1 MQTGA
6 SRDGSGE
13 RVLSMATTTRF
24 VAGLGELA
32 ERYDVIF
39 SDVWGVIH
47 NGRVHFPQA
56 AAALQRFRQRGGVVV
71 LITNA
76 PRPRRFIEEQ
86 LARLAVPRAS
96 YDGLVSSGDVTLSLM
111 ADYKATPVHH
121 IGPPRDRAL
130 FDVLANEF
138 GLAPPRVALA
148 EAGYVVVTGLNDDGH
163 EAPAD
168 YDAAFAAMRRRHLV
182 MICANPDI
190 VVHSGD
196 TLLYCAGAL
205 ARRFEQQG
213 GSVAYAGK
221 PHSAIYDRALAVAQ
235 HYCPRPIERQR
246 VLAIGDAFHTDISGA
261 AGQGLDALLITKG
274 IHRDHLHSR
283 DGVFD
288 NTAYEQLVC
297 EWIHRPVAAIDQL
310 AW

>member
-1 MQTGA
+1 
-6 SRDGSGE
+6 
-13 RVLSMATTTRF
+13 MATTTRF

-47 NGRVHFPQA
+47 NGRIHFPQA
-56 AAALQRFRQRGGVVV
+56 VAALQRFRERGGVVV

-76 PRPRRFIEEQ
+76 PRPHPSIEAQ

-96 YDGLVSSGDVTLSLM
+96 YDGLVTSGDVTVALM
-111 ADYKATPVHH
+111 AAYQETPVHH

-130 FDVLANEF
+130 FDVLASEF
-138 GLAPPRVALA
+138 GFAPPRVPLA
-148 EAGYVVVTGLNDDGH
+148 AAGYVVVTGLNDEGH
-163 EAPAD
+163 ETPAD
-168 YDAAFAAMRRRHLV
+168 YDTAFIDMRQHHLV

-196 TLLYCAGAL
+196 RLLYCAGAL
-205 ARRFEQQG
+205 AQRFEQQG
-213 GSVAYAGK
+213 GAVVYAGK
-221 PHSAIYDRALAVAQ
+221 PHPAIYDRALAVAQ
-235 HYCPRPIERQR
+235 RYCLRPIDRQR

-274 IHRDHLHSR
+274 IHRDHLHGR
-283 DGVFD
+283 DGIFD

-297 EWIHRPVAAIDQL
+297 EWIHRPAAAIDHL